1 LPLMPSRA
9 IGYFRVSTTG
19 QAGEHH
25 VSLDTQREHFAS
37 YCQAGGLVPV
47 KTFTDVDTGRKD
59 TRKEYQSM
67 LRFLQDKT
75 ADIVVVQYLDRF
87 GRNPKEILRR
97 IWALQEVG
105 VEVQA
110 TDEDIKEELILLVR
124 AGLAGAESKKI
135 SARVKANI
143 GKAVVKGSR
152 FGRVPYGFDGI
163 RTIREDGQARIT
175 RFVHNPAEVAVI
187 KKMYRMTVDR
197 NMGYKAIA
205 DRLNSAGLR
214 TKNGAYFESNTV
226 RHLLAN
232 ETLRGRVVYGKKDPI
247 IVEGIFPPILS
258 DSQWQKL
265 KAALARRSRC
275 RGRMYVS
282 GYLLSGIARCGYCGG
297 PLLGKIDRRGT
308 GPARRRYRCRN
319 SQVCR
324 AKCPEYN
331 SHSAEV
337 LEEAVLQEL
346 NKCTD
351 REQVLKLLAQ
361 TLEPQG
367 NSPNEMKE
375 TQVNI
380 KACEKE
386 FETHLRL
393 LKGGHI
399 SEPQFSVANEP
410 IRKRY
415 DALLQRKK
423 ELEEVSTRES
433 KIESWQKGL
442 VKSLATFTE
451 DFPALPFSQQK
462 AKLIELIEEVKV
474 YRDNIEIHLRQT
486 PIAVI

>member
-1 LPLMPSRA
+1 MPTPSRA

-19 QAGEHH
+19 QSGEHH
-25 VSLDTQREHFAS
+25 VSLDTQREHFVS
-37 YCQAGGLVPV
+37 YCQSQGLVAV
-47 KTFTDVDTGRKD
+47 RMFTDVATGRKD
-59 TRKEYQSM
+59 NRKEYQLM

-75 ADIVVVQYLDRF
+75 ADVVVVQYLDRF

-143 GKAVVKGSR
+143 GKAVARGSR

-163 RTIREDGQARIT
+163 RTICEDGQARIT
-175 RFVHNPAEVAVI
+175 RFVHDPAEVAVI
-187 KKMYRMTVDR
+187 RKMYRMTVDR

-214 TKNGAYFESNTV
+214 TKNGVYFESNTI

-258 DSQWQKL
+258 DAQWQKL
-265 KAALARRSRC
+265 RTALARRSRC

-297 PLLGKIDRRGT
+297 PLLGKVDRRGN

-331 SHSAEV
+331 SHSAET

-361 TLEPQG
+361 TPGPET
-367 NSPNEMKE
+367 NSPDEMKE
-375 TQVNI
+375 TQATI

-393 LKGGHI
+393 LKDGHI
-399 SEPQFSVANEP
+399 SESQFSVANEP
-410 IRKRY
+410 IRKRH

-423 ELEEVSTRES
+423 EWDELAAREN
-433 KIESWQKGL
+433 KIESWQLVL
-442 VKSLATFTE
+442 VKSLTTFAE

-462 AKLIELIEEVKV
+462 AKLIELIEEIKV

-486 PIAVI
+486 PFAVI